1 MFGRELRPRPMT
13 VRAFANLPGEMARR
27 IREMDWSATPLGN
40 NEAWPQSLKL
50 SIAMIL
56 ASGFPMAIRWGP
68 ELVLIYNDAYRPI
81 LCDKH
86 PEALGRSLR
95 EVWWEVYPE
104 LGPLNE
110 SILRGER
117 EAFFA
122 EDYPWTVRRQGSIVE
137 NARFSISYSPIP
149 DESSANG
156 IGGILTTCIE
166 TTERVRKEEALR
178 VLNESLET
186 EIAERIRER
195 DRIWHVSE
203 DLLGVSNFDGY
214 FTSVNPAWTTL
225 LGWSEDEIKRMHVSE
240 LRHPDDAEH
249 SMAGRRRLAEGIP
262 TVRMENRFRHKD
274 GSWRWLA
281 WTLTVENGAI
291 YLIGRH
297 VTAEKLAAEA
307 LRESERQ
314 FRLFSEAAT
323 DHALIRLDARG
334 VVSGWNAGAQRI
346 EGYAE
351 PEIVGHHFSRFY
363 TAADRAA
370 GAPERALAA
379 AATSGTYEHDGW
391 RVRKNGSL
399 FLAAVVIDAIRDE
412 EGKLIGFANIMRD
425 VTERHEARAKL
436 QRAQE
441 RLAQSQK
448 MEALGQ
454 LTGGIAHDFNNML
467 MVVSGNAQILKS
479 RLRDPKHLRPV
490 EAIELAAAR
499 GENLTR
505 QLLAFS
511 RRQGLNPIVI
521 SLRQRLAEFRDLL
534 ASSARGDITLVIDI
548 PRNTWPVAVDI
559 HELELALINL
569 VVNARDAMPGGGTT
583 TITAKNLR
591 LQSEDTLD
599 GLCGEFV
606 ALTVADTGC
615 GIEADI
621 LPKVF
626 EPFFTT
632 KQLDKGTGLGLSQV
646 YGLTHQSGGTVTIT
660 SQLGNGTSVT
670 MFLPRTDRPLS
681 ETSTAA
687 AEPPRGGET
696 VLLVEDNLEV
706 QETVGMLLDQLGYRV
721 FRARSAATA
730 LQLLQAGE
738 AVDLVFSDIIMP
750 GELDGMALARQ
761 VKEEYPDIAVLLT
774 SGYAKAVN
782 TLEANFPILRK
793 PYQLATLARAIRD
806 ALDIEPAQLLT

>member
-1 MFGRELRPRPMT
+1 MT
-13 VRAFANLPGEMARR
+13 SFIPANPPGEMARR
-27 IREMDWSATPLGN
+27 IREIDWSLTALGSS
-40 NEAWPQSLKL
+40 ETWPPSLRL
-50 SIAMIL
+50 GVAMIL
-56 ASGFPMAIRWGP
+56 ASSFPMAIRWGP

-86 PEALGRSLR
+86 PKALGRPLR

-110 SILRGER
+110 AILRGER

-122 EDYPWTVRRQGSIVE
+122 EDLPWTVQRQGTIVE
-137 NARFSISYSPIP
+137 DARFTISYSPIP
-149 DESSANG
+149 DEAAPNG
-156 IGGILTTCIE
+156 IAGVLTTCIE
-166 TTERVRKEEALR
+166 TTERVRTEEALR
-178 VLNESLET
+178 VLNERLET

-203 DLLGVSNFDGY
+203 DLLGVTNFDGY

-240 LRHPDDAEH
+240 LRHPDDAAH
-249 SMAGRRRLAEGIP
+249 SMAGRRQLAEGVP
-262 TVRMENRFRHKD
+262 TVRIENRFRHKD

-281 WTLTVENGAI
+281 WTMTVENGSI

-314 FRLFSEAAT
+314 FRLFTEAAT
-323 DHALIRLDARG
+323 DHALIRLDAQG

-351 PEIVGHHFSRFY
+351 HEIVGHHFSRFY

-391 RVRKNGSL
+391 RVRKDGSL
-399 FLAAVVIDAIRDE
+399 FLAAVVIDAIHDE
-412 EGKLIGFANIMRD
+412 EGNLIGFANIMRD

-436 QRAQE
+436 RRAQE
-441 RLAQSQK
+441 QLAQSQK

-467 MVVSGNAQILKS
+467 MVVSGNAQILK
-479 RLRDPKHLRPV
+479 RHLRNSKNLRAV
-490 EAIELAAAR
+490 EAIELASAR

-511 RRQGLNPIVI
+511 RRQALNPIVVDL
-521 SLRQRLAEFRDLL
+521 SQRLAEFQDLL
-534 ASSARGDITLVIDI
+534 ASSARGDIKLLIDI
-548 PRNTWPVAVDI
+548 RRSVWPVAVDI

-569 VVNARDAMPGGGTT
+569 VVNARDAMSGSGTI

-591 LQSEDTLD
+591 LRPDDTPD
-599 GLCGEFV
+599 GLLGEFV
-606 ALTVADTGC
+606 ALTVTDTGC
-615 GIEADI
+615 GIKADI

-646 YGLTHQSGGTVTIT
+646 YGLTRQSGGTVTIT
-660 SQLGNGTSVT
+660 SEVGNGTSVT
-670 MFLPRTDRPLS
+670 IYLPRSHHQLTEQRVV
-681 ETSTAA
+681 EG
-687 AEPPRGGET
+687 EPPRGGET
-696 VLLVEDNLEV
+696 VLLVEDNPEV
-706 QETVGMLLDQLGYRV
+706 QEVAGMLLEQLGYRV
-721 FRARSAATA
+721 YHAESATVA
-730 LQLLQAGE
+730 LQFLATGE
-738 AVDLVFSDIIMP
+738 AVDLVFTDIVMP
-750 GELDGMALARQ
+750 GELDGVALARR
-761 VKEEYPDIAVLLT
+761 VKEEYPDTAVLLT
-774 SGYAKAVN
+774 SGYAKAADP
-782 TLEANFPILRK
+782 LEVGFPILRK
-793 PYQLATLARAIRD
+793 PYQLPTLARAIRK
-806 ALDIEPAQLLT
+806 ALDTEPAPLLT

>member
-1 MFGRELRPRPMT
+1 MT
-13 VRAFANLPGEMARR
+13 VRALAYLPGEMARR
-27 IREMDWSATPLGN
+27 IREMDWSATPLGSS
-40 NEAWPQSLKL
+40 ETWPQSLKL

-81 LCDKH
+81 LRDKH

-95 EVWWEVYPE
+95 EVWWEIYPE

-110 SILRGER
+110 AILRGER
-117 EAFFA
+117 KAFFA
-122 EDYPWTVRRQGSIVE
+122 EDHPWAVRRQGAIVE
-137 NARFSISYSPIP
+137 DARFTISYSPIP
-149 DESSANG
+149 DEASPKG
-156 IGGILTTCIE
+156 IGGILTTCVE
-166 TTERVRKEEALR
+166 TTARVRKEEALR
-178 VLNESLET
+178 LLNDRLEA
-186 EIAERIRER
+186 EIAQRVRER
-195 DRIWHVSE
+195 DRIWQVSE
-203 DLLGVSNFDGY
+203 DLLGVSNFEGY
-214 FTSVNPAWTTL
+214 FTSVNPAWTAL

-240 LRHPDDAEH
+240 LRHPDDAAH
-249 SMAGRRRLAEGIP
+249 SMAGRRRLADGVP
-262 TVRMENRFRHKD
+262 TVRLENRFRHKD

-281 WTLTVENGAI
+281 WTLTVENEVI

-351 PEIVGHHFSRFY
+351 AEIVGHHFSRFY

-412 EGKLIGFANIMRD
+412 EGRLIGFANIMRD

-436 QRAQE
+436 QRAQDQ
-441 RLAQSQK
+441 LAQSQK

-467 MVVSGNAQILKS
+467 MVVSGNAQILKE
-479 RLRDPKHLRPV
+479 RLSDTRNLRSV

-499 GENLTR
+499 GERLTR

-511 RRQGLNPIVI
+511 RRQALNPMVV

-534 ASSARGDITLVIDI
+534 VSSARGDIALVIDI
-548 PRNTWPVAVDI
+548 GRSIWPVAVDV

-569 VVNARDAMPGGGTT
+569 VVNARDAMPDGGTIV
-583 TITAKNLR
+583 ITAKNIR
-591 LQSEDTLD
+591 LPPEDTPD
-599 GLCGEFV
+599 AIRGEFV
-606 ALTVADTGC
+606 ALTITDTGC
-615 GIEADI
+615 GIADDI

-646 YGLTHQSGGTVTIT
+646 YGLTRQSGGTVTIA
-660 SQLGNGTSVT
+660 SKLGNGTAVT
-670 MFLPRTDRPLS
+670 LYLPRSHRPLS
-681 ETSTAA
+681 ERGVTEGDT
-687 AEPPRGGET
+687 PRGGEK
-696 VLLVEDNLEV
+696 VLLVEDNPEV
-706 QETVGMLLDQLGYRV
+706 QETAGMLLDQLGYRV
-721 FRARSAATA
+721 FRAQSAAAA
-730 LQLLQAGE
+730 LQLLQSGE

-761 VKEEYPDIAVLLT
+761 VKEEYPDVAVLLT
-774 SGYAKAVN
+774 SGYAKAAN
-782 TLEANFPILRK
+782 AQEAGFPILRK
-793 PYQLATLARAIRD
+793 PYKLATLARAIRD
-806 ALDIEPAQLLT
+806 ALDAEPARLLT

>member
-1 MFGRELRPRPMT
+1 MT
-13 VRAFANLPGEMARR
+13 ILALAKPPGEMARR
-27 IREMDWSATPLGN
+27 IREMDWSTTSLGSC
-40 NEAWPQSLKL
+40 EAWPQSLRL
-50 SIAMIL
+50 SVEMIV

-68 ELVLIYNDAYRPI
+68 ALVLIYNDAYRLI
-81 LCDKH
+81 LRDRH
-86 PEALGRSLR
+86 PEALGRPLR

-110 SILRGER
+110 AILHGER
-117 EAFFA
+117 DAFFA
-122 EDYPWTVRRQGSIVE
+122 EDLPWTVNRRGANVE
-137 NARFSISYSPIP
+137 NARFTISYSPIP
-149 DESSANG
+149 DETAPNG
-156 IGGILTTCIE
+156 IGGVLTTCIE
-166 TTERVRKEEALR
+166 TTERLRKEEALR
-178 VLNESLET
+178 VLNDRLEA
-186 EIAERIRER
+186 EIAERVRER

-203 DLLGVSNFDGY
+203 DLLGVSNFEGY
-214 FTSVNPAWTTL
+214 FTSVNPAWTAL

-240 LRHPDDAEH
+240 LRHPDDAQH
-249 SMAGRRRLAEGIP
+249 AMAGRRRLAEGVP

-281 WTLTVENGAI
+281 WTLTAENGLI

-314 FRLFSEAAT
+314 FRLFTEAAT
-323 DHALIRLDARG
+323 DHALIRLDSRG

-351 PEIVGHHFSRFY
+351 PEIVGQHFSRFY

-379 AATSGTYEHDGW
+379 AAASGSYEHDGW

-425 VTERHEARAKL
+425 VTERHEARVKL

-441 RLAQSQK
+441 QLAQSQK

-467 MVVSGNAQILKS
+467 MVVSGNAQILK
-479 RLRDPKHLRPV
+479 RQLGDPKNLRSV
-490 EAIELAAAR
+490 EAIEVAAAR

-511 RRQGLNPIVI
+511 RRQALNPIVI
-521 SLRQRLAEFRDLL
+521 SLRQRLTEFRDLL
-534 ASSARGDITLVIDI
+534 ASSARGDIRLVVDI
-548 PRNTWPVAVDI
+548 RRSVWPVAVDI

-569 VVNARDAMPGGGTT
+569 VVNARDAMPGGGTV

-591 LQSEDTLD
+591 LQPEDTPD
-599 GLCGEFV
+599 GLRGEFV
-606 ALTVADTGC
+606 ALTVTDTGS
-615 GIEADI
+615 GIEADV

-632 KQLDKGTGLGLSQV
+632 KQRDKGTGLGLSQV

-660 SQLGNGTSVT
+660 SEVGSGTAVT
-670 MFLPRTDRPLS
+670 VYLPRSRRPLS
-681 ETSTAA
+681 EQRIP
-687 AEPPRGGET
+687 EGGLPRGGEK
-696 VLLVEDNLEV
+696 VLLVEDNPEV
-706 QETVGMLLDQLGYRV
+706 QDVVGMLLEQLGYRV
-721 FRARSAATA
+721 FLAESAAAA
-730 LQLLQAGE
+730 LQLLASGE
-738 AVDLVFSDIIMP
+738 TVDLVFTDIVMP
-750 GELDGMALARQ
+750 GELDGVALARR
-761 VKEEYPDIAVLLT
+761 VKEEYPDIAVLLST
-774 SGYAKAVN
+774 GYAKAAN
-782 TLEANFPILRK
+782 ALEAGFPILRK
-793 PYQLATLARAIRD
+793 PYQLTVLARAIRK
-806 ALDIEPAQLLT
+806 ALDTEPAALLT

>member
-1 MFGRELRPRPMT
+1 MT
-13 VRAFANLPGEMARR
+13 VHALAYLPGEMARR

-40 NEAWPQSLKL
+40 SEAWPQSLKL
-50 SIAMIL
+50 SIALIL

-81 LCDKH
+81 LRDKH
-86 PEALGRSLR
+86 PQALGRSLR
-95 EVWWEVYPE
+95 EVWWELYPE

-110 SILRGER
+110 AILRGER
-117 EAFFA
+117 EAYFA
-122 EDYPWTVRRQGSIVE
+122 ENHPWTVRRQGSLVE
-137 NARFSISYSPIP
+137 DARFTISYSPIP
-149 DESSANG
+149 DEAAPHG

-178 VLNESLET
+178 LLNDRLEA
-186 EIAERIRER
+186 EIAQRVRER
-195 DRIWHVSE
+195 DRIWQVSE
-203 DLLGVSNFDGY
+203 DLLGVSNFEGY
-214 FTSVNPAWTTL
+214 FTSVNPAWTAL

-240 LRHPDDAEH
+240 LRHPDDAAH
-249 SMAGRRRLAEGIP
+249 SMAGRRRLAEGVP
-262 TVRMENRFRHKD
+262 TVRLENRFRHKD

-281 WTLTVENGAI
+281 WTLTVENEVI

-297 VTAEKLAAEA
+297 ITAEKLAAEA

-351 PEIVGHHFSRFY
+351 AEIVGHHFSRFY

-370 GAPERALAA
+370 GAPERALAT

-436 QRAQE
+436 QRAQDQ
-441 RLAQSQK
+441 LAQSQK

-467 MVVSGNAQILKS
+467 MVVSGNAQILKE
-479 RLRDPKHLRPV
+479 RLSDARNLRSV

-499 GENLTR
+499 GERLTR

-511 RRQGLNPIVI
+511 RRQALNPMVV

-534 ASSARGDITLVIDI
+534 VSSARGDIALVIDI
-548 PRNTWPVAVDI
+548 GRSIWPVAVDV

-569 VVNARDAMPGGGTT
+569 VVNARDAMPDGGTIV
-583 TITAKNLR
+583 ITAKNTR
-591 LQSEDTLD
+591 LQPEDAPD
-599 GLCGEFV
+599 AIRGEFV
-606 ALTVADTGC
+606 ALTITDTGC
-615 GIEADI
+615 GIADDI

-646 YGLTHQSGGTVTIT
+646 YGLTRQSGGTVTIA
-660 SQLGNGTSVT
+660 SRLGNGTAVT
-670 MFLPRTDRPLS
+670 LYLPRSHRPLS
-681 ETSTAA
+681 KRGVTEGDT
-687 AEPPRGGET
+687 PRGGEK
-696 VLLVEDNLEV
+696 VLLVEDNPEV
-706 QETVGMLLDQLGYRV
+706 QETAGMLLDQLGYRV
-721 FRARSAATA
+721 FRAQSAAAA
-730 LQLLQAGE
+730 LQLLQSGE

-761 VKEEYPDIAVLLT
+761 VKEEYPDVAVLLT
-774 SGYAKAVN
+774 SGYAKAAN
-782 TLEANFPILRK
+782 AQEAGFRILRK
-793 PYQLATLARAIRD
+793 PYKLATLARAIRH
-806 ALDIEPAQLLT
+806 ALDAEPARLLT

>member
-1 MFGRELRPRPMT
+1 MT
-13 VRAFANLPGEMARR
+13 IRAFTNLPGEMARR
-27 IREMDWSATPLGN
+27 IREMDWSATPLGSSD
-40 NEAWPQSLKL
+40 AWPQSLKL

-68 ELVLIYNDAYRPI
+68 ELVLLYNDAYRPI

-104 LGPLNE
+104 LGRLNE
-110 SILRGER
+110 SILHGER

-122 EDYPWTVRRQGSIVE
+122 EDHPWTVRRQGGLVE
-137 NARFSISYSPIP
+137 DARFTISYSPIP
-149 DESSANG
+149 DEAAPHG

-178 VLNESLET
+178 LLNDRLEA
-186 EIAERIRER
+186 EIAQRVRER
-195 DRIWHVSE
+195 DRIWQVSE
-203 DLLGVSNFDGY
+203 DLLGVSNFEGY
-214 FTSVNPAWTTL
+214 FTSVNPAWTAL

-240 LRHPDDAEH
+240 LRHPDDAQH

-281 WTLTVENGAI
+281 WTLTVENEVI

-297 VTAEKLAAEA
+297 ITAEKLAAEA

-314 FRLFSEAAT
+314 FRLFSEAAR

-334 VVSGWNAGAQRI
+334 AVSGWNAGAQRI
-346 EGYAE
+346 MGYAE
-351 PEIVGHHFSRFY
+351 AEIVGHHFSRFY
-363 TAADRAA
+363 TAADRVA
-370 GAPERALAA
+370 GAPERALAT
-379 AATSGTYEHDGW
+379 AATSGTYEHDAW

-412 EGKLIGFANIMRD
+412 EGKLIGFAKIMRD

-436 QRAQE
+436 QRAQDQ
-441 RLAQSQK
+441 LAQSQK

-467 MVVSGNAQILKS
+467 MVVSGNAQILKE
-479 RLRDPKHLRPV
+479 RLRDATHLRSV

-499 GENLTR
+499 GERLTR

-511 RRQGLNPIVI
+511 RRQALNPIVV

-534 ASSARGDITLVIDI
+534 VSSARGDISLVIDI
-548 PRNTWPVAVDI
+548 GRSVWPVAVDV
-559 HELELALINL
+559 HELEFALINL
-569 VVNARDAMPGGGTT
+569 VVNARDAMRDGGTIV
-583 TITAKNLR
+583 ITAKNTG
-591 LQSEDTLD
+591 LQPEDTPD
-599 GLCGEFV
+599 AIRGEFV
-606 ALTVADTGC
+606 ALTITDTGC
-615 GIEADI
+615 GIADEI

-646 YGLTHQSGGTVTIT
+646 YGLTRQSGGTVTIT
-660 SQLGNGTSVT
+660 SKLGNGTAVT
-670 MFLPRTDRPLS
+670 LYLPRSHRPLS
-681 ETSTAA
+681 EQGVTEGDT
-687 AEPPRGGET
+687 PRGGEK
-696 VLLVEDNLEV
+696 VLLVEDNPEV
-706 QETVGMLLDQLGYRV
+706 QETAGMLLDQLGYRV
-721 FRARSAATA
+721 FRAQSAAAA
-730 LQLLQAGE
+730 LQLLQSGE

-761 VKEEYPDIAVLLT
+761 VKEEYPDVAVLLT
-774 SGYAKAVN
+774 TGYAKAAN
-782 TLEANFPILRK
+782 AQEAGFRILRK
-793 PYQLATLARAIRD
+793 PYKLATLARAIRN
-806 ALDIEPAQLLT
+806 ALDAEPARLLT